1 MSRSFRAARA
11 GLLALAVTGALGFGA
26 SAALADAAP
35 PACPR
40 LAIGRCTSLAQCQDQ
55 CAQLGGDVSH
65 ARCDTDGG
73 VGCCYCPLAL

>member
-1 MSRSFRAARA
+1 MPALIRRTRSS
-11 GLLALAVTGALGFGA
+11 LLGLAVLGALGFGA

-35 PACPR
+35 PCPR
-40 LAIGRCTSLAQCQDQ
+40 LAIGRCTNLSQCQSQ
-55 CAQLGGDVSH
+55 CAQVGGDVSA